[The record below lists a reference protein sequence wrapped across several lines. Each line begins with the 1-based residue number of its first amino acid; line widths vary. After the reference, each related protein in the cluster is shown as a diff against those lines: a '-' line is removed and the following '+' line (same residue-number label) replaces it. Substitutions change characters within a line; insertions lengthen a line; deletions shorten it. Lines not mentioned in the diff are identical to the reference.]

1 MPPLIRSYHVYVI
14 LPLSP
19 PPLPPFQMITDADSA
34 LDSANSTASDALET
48 TMQQSPII
56 TNISEQSSTNEMRLT
71 ALNASI
77 GSLRQQLQ
85 EALQA
90 AASVSC

>member
-1 MPPLIRSYHVYVI
+1 M
-14 LPLSP
+14 
-19 PPLPPFQMITDADSA
+19 FTDADSA

-90 AASVSC
+90 AASVGC